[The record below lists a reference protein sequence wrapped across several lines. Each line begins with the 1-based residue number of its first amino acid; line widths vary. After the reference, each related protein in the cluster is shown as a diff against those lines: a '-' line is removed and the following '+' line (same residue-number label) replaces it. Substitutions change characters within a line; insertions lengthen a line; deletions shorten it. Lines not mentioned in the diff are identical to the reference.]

1 MAIFRFN
8 NKIFLVFFKNKHTI
22 TRNKEFLMVVFTKC
36 CKIRCAKVV
45 NMEGERGMEW
55 IFLFLIGFFA
65 ATLGSIIG
73 LGGGII
79 IIPILTFMSQYTPFF
94 HEVTPQYA
102 VGVSTITIVMTALSA
117 SLANRKK
124 KTIAYRMGIYL
135 FIGAAPGAFFG
146 AYTNK
151 FLDFSAFSLYYGV
164 FLIIAAG
171 ILMLKSRIRPLKLKM
186 YTSENT
192 YTDNQGITH
201 TYIYSPVIG
210 IPLAFCVGFISGIFG
225 IGGGTLL
232 VPGMML
238 FFGVPAIVAAA
249 TSMFVI
255 LGTSILN
262 TIQQITY
269 DHVIWMYV
277 LFLIPGAWIGGIVG
291 PYISSK
297 IKGRTIVILLQATM
311 IIIGIQFIIQA
322 LLK

>member
-1 MAIFRFN
+1 
-8 NKIFLVFFKNKHTI
+8 
-22 TRNKEFLMVVFTKC
+22 
-36 CKIRCAKVV
+36 
-45 NMEGERGMEW
+45 MEW

-79 IIPILTFMSQYTPFF
+79 IIPVLTFISQYTSFF
-94 HEVTPQYA
+94 NEITPQYA
-102 VGVSTITIVMTALSA
+102 VGVSTITIVVTALSA

-124 KTIAYRMGIYL
+124 KTIAYRMGVYL
-135 FIGAAPGAFFG
+135 FIGAAPGAFLG

-151 FLDFSAFSLYYGV
+151 FLDFSEFSLYYGV
-164 FLIIAAG
+164 FLIVAAG
-171 ILMLKSRIRPLKLKM
+171 ILMLKSRIRPLNVKIWA
-186 YTSENT
+186 YENT
-192 YTDNQGITH
+192 YTDNQGVTH
-201 TYIYSPVIG
+201 KYIYSPIIG
-210 IPLAFCVGFISGIFG
+210 IPLAFFVGFISGIFG

-262 TIQQITY
+262 TVQQIAY
-269 DHVIWMYV
+269 DHIIWTYV

-297 IKGRTIVILLQATM
+297 IKGRTIVLLLQTTM
-311 IIIGIQFIIQA
+311 IIIGIQFIVQT
-322 LLK
+322 LMK